1 MNSTGQLFRTDLKR
15 IISIV
20 RCWWKHIVVI
30 TLGAFLIAVVATM
43 PRFMPPLFKS
53 TAILYPAN
61 LFPFSTESPTE
72 QLIQILKSE
81 DIRDMAIR
89 DFNLMEH
96 YGIPSDA
103 RFPLTR
109 LHAIFN
115 HYVRIKKTQFESIE
129 LTVLDT
135 DPMIAY
141 RLCDSLIAYMN
152 QKVRS
157 IHRDKTRELAIIW
170 KNQLQ
175 QKKAEMDSMETA
187 ISRLRTEYGILE
199 FEEQIEPFTTEYYK
213 ALAAGKAG
221 DGQSKLDKIER
232 NLAEKGGEYISLK
245 EHLWRVR
252 GAYND
257 YKKEYEAAL
266 RNLEKEQTYAHIVTP
281 PRPAER
287 KSYPLRMLIVLGT
300 TIAAFFFS
308 LILVMVLE
316 NLRTSEQ

>member
-1 MNSTGQLFRTDLKR
+1 MNSAGQLFRTDLRK
-15 IISIV
+15 IISIGQ
-20 RCWWKHIVVI
+20 RWWKHIVVI
-30 TLGAFLIAVVATM
+30 TLGAFLLAVVVTM

-53 TAILYPAN
+53 TAVLYPAN

-81 DIRDMAIR
+81 DIRAMAIR
-89 DFNLMEH
+89 DFNLMQH
-96 YGIPSDA
+96 YGIPADA
-103 RFPLTR
+103 RFPMTR
-109 LHAIFN
+109 LYGIYDD
-115 HYVRIKKTQFESIE
+115 YVRVKKTQLESIE

-141 RLCDSLIAYMN
+141 RLCDSLISYMN
-152 QKVRS
+152 QKVRA
-157 IHRDKTRELAIIW
+157 IHRDKNRELVVIW
-170 KNQLQ
+170 RNQLNR
-175 QKKAEMDSMETA
+175 KKAEMDSMEAA
-187 ISRLRTEYGILE
+187 IHRLRTDYGILE
-199 FEEQIEPFTTEYYK
+199 FEEQIEPFATEYYK

-221 DGQSKLDKIER
+221 DGHSKLDKIER

-300 TIAAFFFS
+300 TVAAFFFS

-316 NLRTSEQ
+316 NLRFSEQ